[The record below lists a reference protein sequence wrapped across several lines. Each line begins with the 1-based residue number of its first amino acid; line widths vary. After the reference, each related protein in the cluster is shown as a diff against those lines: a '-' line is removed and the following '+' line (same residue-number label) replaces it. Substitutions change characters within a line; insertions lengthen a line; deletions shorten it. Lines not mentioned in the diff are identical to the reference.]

1 MKTGIL
7 FDLDGTLLDT
17 LQDLTDSVNHTLER
31 FGCPARTP
39 AQIRSYLGTGA
50 RNLIRQALPG
60 KADDPDLDAVL
71 AAYQDWYDTH
81 NRIKT
86 APYEGILEALAELG
100 KDYPLAIVSN
110 KPDRAVKPMCKEY
123 FGPDIYALG
132 ETDDCPRK
140 PAPDMVYKGMA
151 AIGVEKCVYV
161 GDSEVDIFT
170 AKNAGM
176 PCLTVLWGFRDEALL
191 MENGA
196 AHICRDPKD
205 MAKAL
210 KELIE
215 NG

>member
-17 LQDLTDSVNHTLER
+17 LDDLIDSVNHTLEQ
-31 FGCPARTP
+31 FGCPTRTK
-39 AQIRSYLGTGA
+39 QEIRSYLGNGA
-50 RNLIRQALPG
+50 RNLIKQSLPG
-60 KADDPDLDAVL
+60 TPNDPPVDAVL
-71 AAYQDWYDTH
+71 SAYQDWYDTH

-86 APYEGILEALAELG
+86 RPYEGILEALEELS
-100 KDYPLAIVSN
+100 KDYPIAIVSN

-123 FGPDIYALG
+123 FGEEIYALG
-132 ETDDCPRK
+132 ESSDCPRK

-151 AIGVEKCVYV
+151 AIGATKCVYV

-170 AKNAGM
+170 ARNAGS
-176 PCLTVLWGFRDEALL
+176 PCLTVTWGFRDEAFLI
-191 MENGA
+191 ENGA
-196 AHICRDPKD
+196 EHICRDPKK
-205 MAKAL
+205 MTKAL

>member
-17 LQDLTDSVNHTLER
+17 LQDLTDSVNHTLES
-31 FGCPARTP
+31 FGCPTRTDRE
-39 AQIRSYLGTGA
+39 IRSFLGTGA
-50 RNLIRQALPG
+50 RNLIRQSLPG
-60 KADDPDLDAVL
+60 KADDPDLDTVFSAYL
-71 AAYQDWYDTH
+71 AWYAEH
-81 NRIKT
+81 SNIKT
-86 APYEGILEALAELG
+86 RPYDGILEALAELQ
-100 KDYPLAIVSN
+100 KDYPVAIVSN
-110 KPDRAVKPMCKEY
+110 KSDRNVKDLSREH
-123 FGPDIYALG
+123 FGADIFALG

-151 AIGVEKCVYV
+151 AIGVEKCIYV

-176 PCLTVLWGFRDEALL
+176 PCLTVLWGFRDEDYLI
-191 MENGA
+191 EQGA
-196 AHICRDPKD
+196 EYFCRDPKD
-205 MAKAL
+205 LAKTL

>member
-17 LQDLTDSVNHTLER
+17 LEDLTDSVNHTLET
-31 FGCPARTP
+31 FGCPTRTK
-39 AQIRSYLGTGA
+39 QEIRSYLGNGA

-60 KADDPDLDAVL
+60 KADDPDLDAVFT
-71 AAYQDWYDTH
+71 AYLDWYANH
-81 NRIKT
+81 SNIKT
-86 APYEGILEALAELG
+86 RPYAGILEALAELQ
-100 KDYPLAIVSN
+100 KSYPIAVVSN
-110 KPDRAVKPMCKEY
+110 KGDPNVKALVKEH
-123 FGPDIYALG
+123 FGDDIFALG

-140 PAPDMVYKGMA
+140 PAPDMIFKGMA

-161 GDSEVDIFT
+161 GDSEVDVLT

-176 PCLTVLWGFRDEALL
+176 PCLTVLWGFRDEDFLV
-191 MENGA
+191 ENGA
-196 AHICRDPKD
+196 EHLCDDPKK